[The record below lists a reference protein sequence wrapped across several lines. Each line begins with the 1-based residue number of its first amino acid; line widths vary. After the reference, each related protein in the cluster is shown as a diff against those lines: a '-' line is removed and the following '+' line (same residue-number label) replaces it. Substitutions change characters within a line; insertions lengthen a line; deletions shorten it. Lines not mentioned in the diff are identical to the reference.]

1 LSDSQA
7 LILQSQQAPRNR
19 SLNFAR
25 KTVQPVA
32 QASGKGFK
40 PLSPVKFYLLPGT
53 SLGELTTDA
62 SGAFAGAIPMPAGIA
77 PGTYTL
83 QSNAFAPDG
92 SVRSLSLGVIV
103 KPALVATVRQARAK
117 VSFAALSSQLDAS
130 AKARLRA
137 LAAKVK
143 SGAVKSVVVGYVEPT
158 ASATNDLTL
167 STARARAVAEY
178 LKGRGVAGVFVV
190 SGEGRATE
198 AGAAGRRVEVVVTYR

>member
-1 LSDSQA
+1 V
-7 LILQSQQAPRNR
+7 P
-19 SLNFAR
+19 
-25 KTVQPVA
+25 PVA

-40 PLSPVKFYLLPGT
+40 PSSPVKFYLLPGT

-62 SGAFAGAIPMPAGIA
+62 SGAFAGAIPMPAGIL

-103 KPALVATVRQARAK
+103 RPAVVAPLRKARAN
-117 VSFAALSSQLDAS
+117 VPFAALSSQLDAS
-130 AKARLRA
+130 AKAKLRA

-143 SGAVKSVVVGYVEPT
+143 SGAVKSVVVGYVQPT
-158 ASATNDLTL
+158 ASATNDLIL
-167 STARARAVAEY
+167 STARSRAVAAY
-178 LKGRGVAGVFVV
+178 LKSQGVAGVFVV
-190 SGEGRATE
+190 SGEGKATE